1 MSATTTGDLEHAIG
15 AEGIFSVRLRNGDIH
30 LRAVDGETVRVRG
43 ANGHEPLDPSA
54 VAQGQGS
61 LALDLRR
68 RGRSSRLE
76 VDVPRRASV
85 VVESVSA
92 EVDVDGLTGD
102 QRYQTTSGEVTLRD
116 VSGRIAIDAISGD
129 VDIRATDDAA
139 FTLRTVSGD
148 IELRAASITA
158 LSATTTSGDIE
169 LAGRLVGP
177 GPFGI
182 ETVSGDALFAV
193 AGDVR
198 IETATVSGDL
208 RSEVDGVSDGGRGRR
223 SLAIGGDGPLFTF
236 RSMSGDLRVV
246 PARPV
251 DGPSAKRT
259 PARTIASDLDDRP
272 VVPDESRGADNVRAA
287 DPTGAADPID
297 AASFDPRLDVLRA
310 LERGEIE
317 VVEAARRFAAIDGDV
332 GADPNADTVRSAT
345 QEASDA

>member
-1 MSATTTGDLEHAIG
+1 MSAKASGDFEHTIG
-15 AEGIFSVRLRNGDIH
+15 VEGIFSVRLRNGDIH

-43 ANGHEPLDPSA
+43 ANGNEPLDPSGII
-54 VAQGQGS
+54 QGEGS

-92 EVDVDGLTGD
+92 EVDVDGLVGD

-116 VSGRIAIDAISGD
+116 VSGRIAVDAISGD
-129 VDIRATDDAA
+129 VDIRATEDTA

-148 IELRAASITA
+148 IDLRAASVTT
-158 LSATTTSGDIE
+158 LSATTTSGDIGV
-169 LAGRLVGP
+169 AGRLIGP

-208 RSEVDGVSDGGRGRR
+208 RSEVGGVSDGGRGRR
-223 SLAIGGDGPLFTF
+223 SLTIGSDGPLFTF

-246 PARPV
+246 HARPV
-251 DGPSAKRT
+251 EGSSATRT
-259 PARTIASDLDDRP
+259 PSRTVASDPADPP
-272 VVPDESRGADNVRAA
+272 VVADAGHAADTARAA
-287 DPTGAADPID
+287 DLTGAPDPLD
-297 AASFDPRLDVLRA
+297 AASSNLRLDVLQA
-310 LERGEIE
+310 LERGEID
-317 VVEAARRFAAIDGDV
+317 VVEAARRFAVIDGEV
-332 GADPNADTVRSAT
+332 GADPNTETVRSAT
-345 QEASDA
+345 PEASDA